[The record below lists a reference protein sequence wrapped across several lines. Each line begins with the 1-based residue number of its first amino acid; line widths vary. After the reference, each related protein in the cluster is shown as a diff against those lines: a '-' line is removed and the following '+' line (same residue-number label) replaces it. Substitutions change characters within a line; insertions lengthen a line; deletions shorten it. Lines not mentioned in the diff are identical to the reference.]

1 MTQIKDFVRDAFE
14 VGEIAYQ
21 FQIDL
26 EDGLLTEA
34 TLEEVSAK
42 YSLSHILGEAHH
54 RLDIA
59 ISNFNNDGDDD
70 DDVYEN
76 DINQLEAFIEKWSA

>member
-1 MTQIKDFVRDAFE
+1 MAHIKDFVRDAFE
-14 VGEIAYQ
+14 VSELAYQ

-26 EDGLLTEA
+26 EDGLLAEA
-34 TLEEVSAK
+34 TQEEVSAK
-42 YSLSHILGEAHH
+42 YSLSHILSEAHH

-59 ISNFNNDGDDD
+59 ISNFNNDG